1 MSYFK
6 RPLTNAILES
16 AQKVVIV
23 EGARAVGKT
32 RMAREEIAPLGFSYY
47 SLADKMTYDTA
58 KGNPDF
64 WIESINH
71 PAIIDEAQR
80 IEGLTLS
87 IKEFVDRQDEPGIHF
102 ILTGSAS
109 IGKAGLDGQDPLT
122 RRHQRF
128 TLYPLTQREI
138 IGNDANLVDDLWN
151 GTLNMQFEDDL
162 TDTQLTTQLT
172 VGGFPHYVNE
182 SILGHLGNIGNQIR
196 ADLRSVLGDTLLP
209 DERLDQT
216 IANAILNRLL
226 TLPGDVLNMSS
237 IGRTLDCD
245 NRTVERYVSIFNNRF
260 LIRYLPNLKS
270 LPQKQSFTRAKIHP
284 VDVSFSIEAL
294 KGSGCDPIAER
305 AMFGKILESY
315 VVSQIVPDAQWATIP
330 SDCYYW
336 REAGKSPK
344 EVDLVLMRNNELVG
358 IEVKAARNFSLDDF
372 DGLRVLAKDPRFH
385 RGYLVYRGNKVMKVS
400 EKLCAIPLSAL
411 WDSAA
416 FAMPKPHTRKCK
428 ETQSTKTPLEETM
441 PMDANLFLSY
451 CHADNDHLDN
461 AMVALANELAQ
472 EYEFQFGTRLQ
483 VFVDKKDL
491 RWGDDWQAEI
501 DRNIEETHFLIP
513 CVTPRYL
520 RSQACRD
527 EFLQFLGR
535 TTRNKRCKILS
546 LIWQAPASNQPDQVM
561 DAIGSFQYEDVSS
574 LRNKTAKDNEYKET
588 IQRLAKSLHEVIA
601 ANNSLFEQDEH
612 TKTHDDEDVDYDEA
626 DEGIFEKID
635 RVAEEI
641 PVFNKALDGLKDN
654 FSEISE
660 VVNDMPFPAN
670 AAGGYTK
677 WGIAIAQKTKPAL
690 NQLNDNLDKT
700 NSIWNGCYDLMAD
713 CIRLG
718 SETNQDISGI
728 LPMLYSLQSSLSSDF
743 DIEEAENVTKT
754 LPMLSS
760 RLRPLSKG
768 LRRLLDTFRDIRE
781 MTESLIREAESASA
795 QS

>member
-16 AQKVVIV
+16 TQKVVIV

-138 IGNDANLVDDLWN
+138 IGNNANLVDDLWN

-245 NRTVERYVSIFNNRF
+245 NRTVERYVSIFSNRF
-260 LIRYLPNLKS
+260 LIRHLPNLKS

-294 KGSGCDPIAER
+294 KGSGRDPIAER

-315 VVSQIVPDAQWATIP
+315 VVSQIAPDAQWATIP

-344 EVDLVLMRNNELVG
+344 EVDLVLLRNNEFVG

-372 DGLRVLAKDPRFH
+372 DGLRALAKDPRFH
-385 RGYLVYRGNKVMKVS
+385 RGYLIYRGNKVMKIS

-411 WDSAA
+411 WNPAA
-416 FAMPKPHTRKCK
+416 FAMSKPHTRKRK
-428 ETQSTKTPLEETM
+428 ETQSARTVLEETM

-461 AMVALANELAQ
+461 AMVALVNELAQ

-520 RSQACRD
+520 SSQACRD

-535 TTRNKRCKILS
+535 ATRNRRCKILS
-546 LIWQAPASNQPDQVM
+546 LIWQAPESSQPDQVM
-561 DAIGSFQYEDVSS
+561 DAINSFQYEDVSS
-574 LRNKTAKDNEYKET
+574 LRNKTARERV
-588 IQRLAKSLHEVIA
+588 QR
-601 ANNSLFEQDEH
+601 
-612 TKTHDDEDVDYDEA
+612 DYSA
-626 DEGIFEKID
+626 PSKI
-635 RVAEEI
+635 
-641 PVFNKALDGLKDN
+641 
-654 FSEISE
+654 
-660 VVNDMPFPAN
+660 
-670 AAGGYTK
+670 
-677 WGIAIAQKTKPAL
+677 
-690 NQLNDNLDKT
+690 
-700 NSIWNGCYDLMAD
+700 
-713 CIRLG
+713 
-718 SETNQDISGI
+718 
-728 LPMLYSLQSSLSSDF
+728 SS
-743 DIEEAENVTKT
+743 
-754 LPMLSS
+754 
-760 RLRPLSKG
+760 
-768 LRRLLDTFRDIRE
+768 
-781 MTESLIREAESASA
+781 
-795 QS
+795 